1 MAFDNYSSPNL
12 PAPPNTYSR
21 AYFMQLVRAL
31 GTFFKI
37 SDSRAGLTID
47 SVTTKILRLSVAQF
61 VGVNGANNNV
71 SLASASFIRIGG
83 PTGAFSITGMSGGL
97 DGRVLVLFN
106 STTYNMTIVNDN
118 GSSSLAENRILTG
131 TGADIVTVGRGAVT
145 LIYSITGPDPRWI
158 VTSLQA

>member
-12 PAPPNTYSR
+12 PVPPNTYSR

-61 VGVNGANNNV
+61 IGVNGVNNNL
-71 SLASASFIRIGG
+71 SLASASFIRINT
-83 PTGAFSITGMSGGL
+83 PTANFSITGMAGGL
-97 DGRVLVLFN
+97 DGRMLVLFN
-106 STTYNMTIVNDN
+106 STTYNMTIANN
-118 GSSSLAENRILTG
+118 SGSSLLANRILTG
-131 TGADIVTVGRGAVT
+131 TNADIVTVGQGAVT
-145 LIYSITGPDPRWI
+145 LIYSVNDFRWI

>member
-12 PAPPNTYSR
+12 PAPPRTYSR
-21 AYFMQLVRAL
+21 DYFMQLVRAL

-47 SVTTKILRLSVAQF
+47 SITTTMLRMPAAQF
-61 VGVNGANNNV
+61 VGINGANNNV
-71 SLASASFIRIGG
+71 SLASASFIRISG
-83 PTGAFSITGMSGGL
+83 PTGAFSLTGMSGGL

-106 STTYNMTIVNDN
+106 STVHNMTIANES
-118 GSSSLAENRILTG
+118 GSSVANNRVITG
-131 TGADIVTVGRGAVT
+131 TGADIVTSGQGAIT
-145 LIYSITGPDPRWI
+145 LLYSINDHRWI

>member
-21 AYFMQLVRAL
+21 NYFMQLVRAL
-31 GTFFKI
+31 GTYFKI

-61 VGVNGANNNV
+61 VGVNGVNNNL
-71 SLASASFIRIGG
+71 SLASASFIRINT
-83 PTGAFSITGMSGGL
+83 PTANFSITGMAGGL
-97 DGRVLVLFN
+97 DGRMLVLFN
-106 STTYNMTIVNDN
+106 STTYNMTIANES
-118 GSSSLAENRILTG
+118 GSSLAVNRILTG
-131 TGADIVTVGRGAVT
+131 TGADIVTVAQGAVT
-145 LIYSITGPDPRWI
+145 LIYSVNDFRWI

>member
-1 MAFDNYSSPNL
+1 VAFDNYSSPNL

-61 VGVNGANNNV
+61 VGVNGVNNNL
-71 SLASASFIRIGG
+71 SLASASFIRINT
-83 PTGAFSITGMSGGL
+83 PTANFSITGMAGGL
-97 DGRVLVLFN
+97 DGRMLVLFN
-106 STTYNMTIVNDN
+106 STTYNMTIANN
-118 GSSSLAENRILTG
+118 SFSSLAENRILTG
-131 TGADIVTVGRGAVT
+131 TGVDIVTVGQGAVT
-145 LIYSITGPDPRWI
+145 LLYSINDHRWI

>member
-21 AYFMQLVRAL
+21 NYFMQLVRAL
-31 GTFFKI
+31 GTYFKI

-61 VGVNGANNNV
+61 VGVNGVNNNL
-71 SLASASFIRIGG
+71 SLASASFIRINT
-83 PTGAFSITGMSGGL
+83 PTANFSITGMAGGL
-97 DGRVLVLFN
+97 DGRMLVLFN
-106 STTYNMTIVNDN
+106 STTYNMTIANES
-118 GSSSLAENRILTG
+118 GSSLAENRILTG
-131 TGADIVTVGRGAVT
+131 TGADIVTVGQGAVT
-145 LIYSITGPDPRWI
+145 LIYSITGPNPRWI

>member
-1 MAFDNYSSPNL
+1 
-12 PAPPNTYSR
+12 
-21 AYFMQLVRAL
+21 MQLVRAL

-61 VGVNGANNNV
+61 VGVNGVNNNL
-71 SLASASFIRIGG
+71 SLASASFIRIDT
-83 PTGAFSITGMSGGL
+83 PTANFSITGMAGGL

-106 STTYNMTIVNDN
+106 STIHNMTIANES
-118 GSSSLAENRILTG
+118 GSSVANNRILTG
-131 TGADIVTVGRGAVT
+131 TGADIATVGQGAVT
-145 LIYSITGPDPRWI
+145 LIYSVNDFRWI

>member
-37 SDSRAGLTID
+37 SDSRAGMTID

-61 VGVNGANNNV
+61 VGVNGANNNL
-71 SLASASFIRIGG
+71 SLASASFIRIST
-83 PTGAFSITGMSGGL
+83 PTANFSITGMAGGL
-97 DGRVLVLFN
+97 DGRMLVLFN
-106 STTYNMTIVNDN
+106 STTYNMTIANASV
-118 GSSSLAENRILTG
+118 SSLPANRILTG
-131 TGADIVTVGRGAVT
+131 TGADIVTVGQGAVT
-145 LIYSITGPDPRWI
+145 LIYSVNDFRWI

>member
-31 GTFFKI
+31 GTFFRI

-47 SVTTKILRLSVAQF
+47 SVTTKILRMPVAQIAA
-61 VGVNGANNNV
+61 VNGVNNNL
-71 SLASASFIRIGG
+71 SLASASFILIKT
-83 PTGAFSITGMSGGL
+83 PTANFSITGMSGGL

-106 STTYNMTIVNDN
+106 STGHNMTIVNESP
-118 GSSSLAENRILTG
+118 SSTDINRVITG
-131 TGADIVTVGRGAVT
+131 TGADIVTVAQGAVT